1 MTCLKSGP
9 QPLLWSAVA
18 AIIAIIAIASGACAR
33 LSDAQKS
40 PPRNTT
46 TVPSTTPPVQ
56 LPITWTDIANSYDR
70 IRDYQCLYEKE
81 ERAISN
87 GERQTIKVSFR
98 KPFDVR
104 LDWLGDKGKVDQTAI
119 YRQGANDG
127 KVLARQ
133 SGLLGLLT
141 GTMKLNPNDK
151 LALTDSSH
159 PITEMGI
166 GKIIERAQHD
176 SADARISV
184 KSSEDSLDGR
194 HTYRFDFVATTNNKG
209 VGGLPDAGKAV
220 IWVDRELKF
229 PIKLELYDRAST
241 LLERHNFKNLRV
253 NVNLPDAT
261 FAF

>member
-1 MTCLKSGP
+1 MAS
-9 QPLLWSAVA
+9 V
-18 AIIAIIAIASGACAR
+18 AIAASSCVR
-33 LSDAQKS
+33 LSDAQKPS
-40 PPRNTT
+40 PPSTT
-46 TVPSTTPPVQ
+46 TVPSASTLVQ
-56 LPITWTDIANSYDR
+56 FPITWTDIASSYDR

-81 ERAISN
+81 ERAISS
-87 GERQTIKVSFR
+87 GERQTINVAFR

-141 GTMKLNPNDK
+141 GTMKLNPTDK
-151 LALTDSSH
+151 LALTDSRH

-166 GKIIERAQHD
+166 GKIIERAQRD

-194 HTYRFDFVATTNNKG
+194 PTYRFDFVATNNNKG

-220 IWVDRELKF
+220 IWVDPELKL

>member
-1 MTCLKSGP
+1 MTCLNSG
-9 QPLLWSAVA
+9 LRSFVCSAVA

-33 LSDAQKS
+33 LSDAQKT

-46 TVPSTTPPVQ
+46 TLPSTTPTVQ
-56 LPITWTDIANSYDR
+56 PLITWIDIASSYDR

-81 ERAISN
+81 ERAISS

-133 SGLLGLLT
+133 SGLLGILT
-141 GTMKLNPNDK
+141 GTMRLNPTDK
-151 LALTDSSH
+151 LALTDSQH

-176 SADARISV
+176 SADAGITV

-194 HTYRFDFVATTNNKG
+194 PTYRFDFVATNNKS
-209 VGGLPDAGKAV
+209 VGGLPEAKKAL
-220 IWVDRELKF
+220 IWVDRDLKL
-229 PIKLELYDRAST
+229 PIKLELYDRSGS

-261 FAF
+261 FTF